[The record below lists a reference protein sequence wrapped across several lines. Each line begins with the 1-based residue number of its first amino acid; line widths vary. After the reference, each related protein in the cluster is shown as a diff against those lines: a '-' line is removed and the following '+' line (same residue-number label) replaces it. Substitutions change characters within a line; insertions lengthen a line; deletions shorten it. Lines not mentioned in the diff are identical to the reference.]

1 MHDHGQSVIHL
12 ALQSIFAN
20 THRNQPRIAWKC
32 FTARV
37 LLFGWAISTGLLSI
51 KFDVANGPVRTVG
64 HHIYAKLILKVDS
77 VGHSLLK
84 QYVADVDIPRYLN
97 GTQIMVPKACCKS
110 VVVVLAAVD
119 LEMGHHSAPLSVC
132 SETTRNHLHDNDL
145 EAPLDLERAR
155 CYFWIVLDFLVF
167 GVSIC
172 FPCFFDMFLSFCYIF
187 LSVFTGFF
195 DFVVF
200 SFRFV
205 THFAKFRV
213 AVSQISRI
221 SSILRLFLSILLRLS
236 DLMRSFDST
245 AFWFHLAS
253 MLLGSG
259 WQTIR
264 KTVRVSTRHRQI

>member
-1 MHDHGQSVIHL
+1 M
-12 ALQSIFAN
+12 
-20 THRNQPRIAWKC
+20 
-32 FTARV
+32 
-37 LLFGWAISTGLLSI
+37 
-51 KFDVANGPVRTVG
+51 
-64 HHIYAKLILKVDS
+64 
-77 VGHSLLK
+77 
-84 QYVADVDIPRYLN
+84 
-97 GTQIMVPKACCKS
+97 
-110 VVVVLAAVD
+110 VLAAVD

-132 SETTRNHLHDNDL
+132 SETTRNQ
-145 EAPLDLERAR
+145 ESMTVIWRRVVDLERAR

-205 THFAKFRV
+205 THFARFRV